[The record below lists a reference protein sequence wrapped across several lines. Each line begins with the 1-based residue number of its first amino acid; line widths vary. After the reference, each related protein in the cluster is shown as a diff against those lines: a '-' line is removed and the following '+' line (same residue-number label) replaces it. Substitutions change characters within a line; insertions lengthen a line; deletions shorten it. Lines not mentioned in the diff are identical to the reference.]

1 MQREARQRAS
11 LAKIVRYYRTHLAIR
26 AKREVE
32 LTLDRH
38 DAWDEAI
45 LHRPV
50 QCAGAR
56 DDARATGRMCGKR
69 AVMESQT
76 AIRPAGMSP
85 ARRMEERCET

>member
-38 DAWDEAI
+38 EAWNEAI
-45 LHRPV
+45 LHRPM

-56 DDARATGRMCGKR
+56 DDARACREKVREASRYGITDGNPPRGDKPREADGGK
-69 AVMESQT
+69 AWT
-76 AIRPAGMSP
+76 
-85 ARRMEERCET
+85 

>member
-45 LHRPV
+45 LLRPMPRTGGRGD
-50 QCAGAR
+50 AG
-56 DDARATGRMCGKR
+56 RAGRMCGKR

-85 ARRMEERCET
+85 ARRMEEKCET

>member
-45 LHRPV
+45 LHRPM

-56 DDARATGRMCGKR
+56 DDARACRENGAGSEPLWNHRRQSAPRGRAPRGGWRKR
-69 AVMESQT
+69 V
-76 AIRPAGMSP
+76 
-85 ARRMEERCET
+85 